1 MNLKESQKI
10 KDLLYATTDKSRGL
24 VNGDGMSAIITF
36 LMLWAKFIPQTK
48 QNVIGFFDVL
58 ETLDSLEKLEL
69 VREALKKE
77 NLDFGF
83 YIDNF
88 VLMCNTY
95 N

>member
-48 QNVIGFFDVL
+48 QNVIGFDVL
-58 ETLDSLEKLEL
+58 ETLDSLEKFEL
-69 VREALKKE
+69 VREALKK
-77 NLDFGF
+77 
-83 YIDNF
+83 I
-88 VLMCNTY
+88 
-95 N
+95 